1 MTNRTLRALAFAA
14 AVTVVVAVT
23 GACATP
29 APPPAEPAPTPS
41 VEALP
46 APAADAR
53 CWETEE
59 QITLATGATQPGA
72 RRVLRMTAEPEAGRV
87 VHEALRF
94 DPNPQVPP
102 RLFTVVWQVE
112 GDAFTLSDE
121 ESRISGSGTLEG
133 EPWSWTGWSAESRLG
148 SGIRLLEKATIGA
161 DGALLL
167 ERQVFGPDGGAVMTI
182 REEGR
187 PLAPEECARRLAEVT
202 SVAVR

>member
-1 MTNRTLRALAFAA
+1 MSKTTILTTVLAAFMAA
-14 AVTVVVAVT
+14 MA
-23 GACATP
+23 GACATTPPPPPGEPAP
-29 APPPAEPAPTPS
+29 APP
-41 VEALP
+41 VEAPP

-59 QITLATGATQPGA
+59 QTTLATGATQPGA
-72 RRVLRMTAEPEAGRV
+72 RRVLRMTLEPEAGRV

-94 DPNPQVPP
+94 DPNPRVPP
-102 RLFTVVWQVE
+102 RLFTVAWQVE

-148 SGIRLLEKATIGA
+148 SGIRLQEKATIGA

-187 PLAPEECARRLAEVT
+187 PLSAEECERRLAEVAA
-202 SVAVR
+202 S